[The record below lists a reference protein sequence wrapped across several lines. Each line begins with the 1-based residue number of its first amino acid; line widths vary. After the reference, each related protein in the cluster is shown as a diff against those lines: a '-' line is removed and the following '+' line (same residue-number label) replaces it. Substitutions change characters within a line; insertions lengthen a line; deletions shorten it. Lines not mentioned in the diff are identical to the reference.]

1 MRRLRICTF
10 GVLLTLVLPVQ
21 GQADDTDWAL
31 CRTAIAAVERE
42 TDLPPG
48 LLGAIA
54 RAESGRRHPLSKR
67 IEPWPWAMNVAG
79 IGSHAASRAE
89 AVATVAESRSRGVA
103 SIDVGCM
110 QINLLHH
117 PAAFSS
123 IDEAF
128 EPVSNVRYAAGFLH
142 SLRQRAGGDW
152 GLAIARYHSATPE
165 RGEAYRLRVLAQ
177 FPGSV
182 AADASLPAQIPF
194 GIAVFTPQALAPVR
208 ALLPP
213 PLQPAL
219 AMRRLPQVFV
229 PTQVAKRR

>member
-1 MRRLRICTF
+1 MRRLRNCTF
-10 GVLLTLVLPVQ
+10 GVLLALILPVQ

-31 CRTAIAAVERE
+31 CRIAIATVERE

-54 RAESGRRHPLSKR
+54 RAESGRRHPLTKR

-79 IGSHAASRAE
+79 IGNHAASRAE
-89 AVATVAESRSRGVA
+89 AVATVAASRSRGVA

-117 PAAFSS
+117 RDAFSS
-123 IDEAF
+123 IEEAF

-142 SLRQRAGGDW
+142 SLRQRADGDW

-177 FPGSV
+177 SRGSV
-182 AADASLPAQIPF
+182 AAGASSSAQIPF
-194 GIAVFTPQALAPVR
+194 GIAVFTPQALALR
-208 ALLPP
+208 TLLPP
-213 PLQPAL
+213 RSSRP
-219 AMRRLPQVFV
+219 RRCAAFLKCFV
-229 PTQVAKRR
+229 PTQVVKRR